1 MDNVDRGLPQ
11 GLPQTVEFGLTLKRA
26 MHLFT
31 LRTDEALQPIDLNL
45 GLWSVL
51 REMSRMPGASAS
63 ELARASFHAPQ
74 TLGSLLH
81 RLESLGLV
89 MRTTGRGRIIENHLT
104 EAGREAVKQ
113 ANATVECIIG
123 EALHTFTKADRETF
137 ERLATS
143 LVAALSGPR

>member
-1 MDNVDRGLPQ
+1 MDNDHRGLDKE
-11 GLPQTVEFGLTLKRA
+11 LPQPVEFGLTLKRA
-26 MHLFT
+26 LHLFT
-31 LRTDEALQPIDLNL
+31 MRTDEALRPIDLNL

-51 REMSRMPGASAS
+51 RELSRMPGASAS

-89 MRTTGRGRIIENHLT
+89 VRTTGRGRIIENHLT
-104 EAGREAVKQ
+104 EAGREVVKQ
-113 ANATVECIIG
+113 ANATVECIIS
-123 EALHTFTKADRETF
+123 EALSVFTKADRETF

-143 LVAALSGPR
+143 LVAALSRP

>member
-1 MDNVDRGLPQ
+1 MDDDDRGMINKLPQ
-11 GLPQTVEFGLTLKRA
+11 PVEFGLTLKRA

-31 LRTDEALQPIDLNL
+31 VRTDEALKPIDLNL

-51 REMSRMPGASAS
+51 REMYRMPGASAS

-74 TLGSLLH
+74 TLGSLLN

-89 MRTTGRGRIIENHLT
+89 TRTTGRGRIVENHLT
-104 EAGREAVKQ
+104 EAGHEALKK
-113 ANATVECIIG
+113 ANLTVESIIVD
-123 EALHTFTKADRETF
+123 ALSVFTQTDRETF

-143 LVAALSGPR
+143 LVTALVAP

>member
-1 MDNVDRGLPQ
+1 MDSGDREVINKLPQ
-11 GLPQTVEFGLTLKRA
+11 PVEFGLTLKRA

-31 LRTDEALQPIDLNL
+31 VRTDEALKPIDLNL

-51 REMSRMPGASAS
+51 REMHRMPGASAS

-89 MRTTGRGRIIENHLT
+89 TRTTGRGRIIENHLT
-104 EAGREAVKQ
+104 EAGQEVLKQ
-113 ANATVECIIG
+113 ANVTVEDIIG
-123 EALHTFTKADRETF
+123 EALSVFTEADRETF

-143 LVAALSGPR
+143 LVAALAPP